1 MLIELNSKQRAPGP
15 KSRDSFHSVLGQG
28 HVLFSQ
34 GLTVTHNAKRGH
46 MDISSSRLFQSP
58 EVGVTLFVSGSESRH
73 VPEKAVYHGN
83 GPLASRSSVGLGKN
97 ENLEEGR
104 CSKSPKPCLGPC
116 LQKDRRS
123 GCSGDPKAAG
133 TP

>member
-1 MLIELNSKQRAPGP
+1 MLIGLNSKQRAPGP

-58 EVGVTLFVSGSESRH
+58 EVGVTLFLVLR
-73 VPEKAVYHGN
+73 
-83 GPLASRSSVGLGKN
+83 
-97 ENLEEGR
+97 
-104 CSKSPKPCLGPC
+104 
-116 LQKDRRS
+116 
-123 GCSGDPKAAG
+123 AG
-133 TP
+133 MFLRKQYTMAMDH